1 MQHDDHCWLCVGGS
15 MWAIHRMRWPLIWL
29 WRGNW
34 PYLEFNLVEMSN
46 FNSESYADKA
56 IAMMKKRPPD
66 GNASKRQG
74 ATKRAR
80 CAPSHNM

>member
-1 MQHDDHCWLCVGGS
+1 
-15 MWAIHRMRWPLIWL
+15 MWAIRRMRWPLIWL

-56 IAMMKKRPPD
+56 LEVL
-66 GNASKRQG
+66 NASRKSEN
-74 ATKRAR
+74 T
-80 CAPSHNM
+80 N